1 MAQHGC
7 RNPRTGHGGLANGK
21 FIDRSQSLIFCAM
34 FHETT
39 GYALFVGPE
48 MQHGNNTIYG
58 NVESYEFPDF
68 TMNKNHVSCWWPSQ
82 SIPGIRVIQLNWRLI
97 IEPKWMVHAPKP
109 QMGTV
114 LGK

>member
-1 MAQHGC
+1 
-7 RNPRTGHGGLANGK
+7 
-21 FIDRSQSLIFCAM
+21 M

-58 NVESYEFPDF
+58 NVESYEFPKSGHNDRLD
-68 TMNKNHVSCWWPSQ
+68 HVSCWWPYLSQ
-82 SIPGIRVIQLNWRLI
+82 IPGIRVIQLNWRLI